1 MSKYTPLTMTEIESA
16 LATLPNWFADGDIAI
31 SKTYNMPNYIAG
43 VAFAS
48 AIAVLAE
55 AHDHHPDMTIG
66 YKKVTVRFST
76 HDAGNKITQ
85 KDVDIARAIE
95 ALGYPQ
101 SA

>member
-1 MSKYTPLTMTEIESA
+1 MSKYTALTFTELGVA
-16 LATLPNWFADGDIAI
+16 LTTLTGWIPEGEAAI
-31 SKTYNMPNYIAG
+31 SKTYIMPSYLAG

-48 AIAVLAE
+48 AVAIVAE
-55 AHDHHPDMTIG
+55 AHDHHPDLTIG

-85 KDVDIARAIE
+85 KDVDTALAVE
-95 ALGYPQ
+95 ALGYPK

>member
-1 MSKYTPLTMTEIESA
+1 MSKYTPLTMGE
-16 LATLPNWFADGDIAI
+16 LATALVTIPGWIPEGDVAI
-31 SKTYNMPNYIAG
+31 SKTYIMPNYIAG
-43 VAFAS
+43 VAFAG

-55 AHDHHPDMTIG
+55 AHDHHPDITIS

-85 KDVDIARAIE
+85 KDVDVARAIE
-95 ALGYPQ
+95 TLGYPK

>member
-1 MSKYTPLTMTEIESA
+1 MSKYTPLTPTEIELA
-16 LATLPNWFADGDIAI
+16 LATLPNWFADGDVAI
-31 SKTYNMPNYIAG
+31 SKTYHMPSYIAG
-43 VAFAS
+43 VAFAG

-55 AHDHHPDMTIG
+55 AHNHHPDITISW
-66 YKKVTVRFST
+66 KKVTVRFST

-85 KDVDIARAIE
+85 KDVEIARAIE

>member
-1 MSKYTPLTMTEIESA
+1 MSKYTALTHPEIASA
-16 LATLPNWFADGDIAI
+16 IDTLAGWSADDDVAI
-31 SKTYNMPNYIAG
+31 SKTYAMPNYIAG

-48 AIAVLAE
+48 AVAILAE
-55 AHDHHPDMTIG
+55 AHDHHPDITIS

-85 KDVDIARAIE
+85 KDVDVALAIE
-95 ALGYPQ
+95 GLGYPK

>member
-1 MSKYTPLTMTEIESA
+1 MSQYTPLTPAEIESA
-16 LATLPNWFADGDIAI
+16 LATLPNWTAEGDVAI
-31 SKTYNMPNYIAG
+31 SKTYAMPTYIAG

-55 AHDHHPDMTIG
+55 AHNHHPDITISW
-66 YKKVTVRFST
+66 KKVTVRFST

-85 KDVDIARAIE
+85 KDVAIARAIE
-95 ALGYPQ
+95 ALGYPK

>member
-1 MSKYTPLTMTEIESA
+1 MSKYTPLTISELA
-16 LATLPNWFADGDIAI
+16 LALNTIPGWIPDNDVAI

-55 AHDHHPDMTIG
+55 AYDHHPDITIS

-85 KDVDIARAIE
+85 KDVDVARAVE
-95 ALGYPQ
+95 GLGYPKL
-101 SA
+101 A